1 MFLDRLSPIYE
12 NEIEEWNEVKLELKN
27 EFNNF
32 LWYPSSGYTNSE
44 IFKNFYVILWYN
56 NDMGILRY
64 NKLIKE
70 SIEELEQLLRKERD
84 VRIYRRIKV
93 IYLLKKTPNVQLKD
107 ISERMEISI
116 QSAKKYWGLYRKGG
130 IENLKLNYKGR
141 IPRLK
146 KEEFEKFKEKAKE
159 GFDSLKGMQEW
170 IKKEFKKELS
180 IKTISYWC
188 KKLGIKK
195 KGADLQI

>member
-1 MFLDRLSPIYE
+1 
-12 NEIEEWNEVKLELKN
+12 
-27 EFNNF
+27 
-32 LWYPSSGYTNSE
+32 
-44 IFKNFYVILWYN
+44 
-56 NDMGILRY
+56 MGILRY
-64 NKLIKE
+64 DKLIKE
-70 SIEELEQLLRKERD
+70 SVEELEELLRKERD

-116 QSAKKYWGLYRKGG
+116 QSVKKYWGLYRKGG

-141 IPRLK
+141 IPRLN

-159 GFDSLKGMQEW
+159 GFDSLKSMQEW
-170 IKKEFKKELS
+170 IKREFNKELS

-195 KGADLQI
+195 KGQTFKYQER

>member
-1 MFLDRLSPIYE
+1 
-12 NEIEEWNEVKLELKN
+12 
-27 EFNNF
+27 
-32 LWYPSSGYTNSE
+32 
-44 IFKNFYVILWYN
+44 
-56 NDMGILRY
+56 MGILRY

-70 SIEELEQLLRKERD
+70 SVEELEQLLKKERD
-84 VRIYRRIKV
+84 VRIYRRIQV

-107 ISERMEISI
+107 ISERMGISI

-141 IPRLK
+141 IPRLN
-146 KEEFEKFKEKAKE
+146 KEEFEKFKEKTKE
-159 GFDSLKGMQEW
+159 GFDSLKSMQEW
-170 IKKEFKKELS
+170 IKKEFNKELS

-195 KGADLQI
+195 KGQTFKYQER

>member
-1 MFLDRLSPIYE
+1 
-12 NEIEEWNEVKLELKN
+12 
-27 EFNNF
+27 
-32 LWYPSSGYTNSE
+32 
-44 IFKNFYVILWYN
+44 
-56 NDMGILRY
+56 MGILRY

-70 SIEELEQLLRKERD
+70 SVEELEQLLKKERD
-84 VRIYRRIKV
+84 VRIYRRIQV

-107 ISERMEISI
+107 ISERMGISI

-141 IPRLK
+141 IPRLN
-146 KEEFEKFKEKAKE
+146 KEEFEKFKEKTKE
-159 GFDSLKGMQEW
+159 GFDSLKSMQEW
-170 IKKEFKKELS
+170 IKKEFNKELS

-195 KGADLQI
+195 KGQTFKYKER